1 MKYIISLLLILFFV
15 VSCGPSGQ
23 ERTERA
29 TSDSIATIESQKEQ
43 VKDTITMSPVTVQ
56 PKIMMLVMS
65 DSMIAEKQSEKIGE
79 ITHLIKDT
87 MNYGV
92 ADTVELTVSYN
103 MPTSAVIQQVGTFSH
118 ASPSNI
124 TTQSV
129 RLTPYMRARLID
141 PTKKNFIIV
150 PITDS
155 IQYVETQDNTFTL
168 WQWRVT
174 PLKGGSKELVL
185 NVDMIVG
192 EHSKSLKIYQD
203 NIYVYISPMTTFWN
217 WVKTN
222 WMYITGAFGLIVT
235 LLTLREKIMSLFKKK
250 D

>member
-1 MKYIISLLLILFFV
+1 MKYILSLLILFFMI
-15 VSCGPSGQ
+15 SCGSSNQ
-23 ERTERA
+23 ERAEKA
-29 TSDSIATIESQKEQ
+29 IADSIYVADSISANQKVVQDSVTKSPITIHPE
-43 VKDTITMSPVTVQ
+43 ILM
-56 PKIMMLVMS
+56 MS
-65 DSMIAEKQSEKIGE
+65 DSMRAEIQSQKIGE

-92 ADTVELTVSYN
+92 ADTVELTISYN
-103 MPTSAVIQQVGTFSH
+103 TPTTTLIQQVGTFSH

-129 RLTPYMRARLID
+129 KLTPYMRARLID

-155 IQYVETQDNTFTL
+155 VQFVETQDNTFTL

-185 NVDMIVG
+185 NVDMVVG
-192 EHSKSLKIYQD
+192 DHTKSLKIYQD
-203 NIYVYISPMTTFWN
+203 KIYVYISPMTTFWN
-217 WVKTN
+217 WIKLN
-222 WMYITGAFGLIVT
+222 WIYITGFVT
-235 LLTLREKIMSLFKKK
+235 LMVGIFTLREKIMGLFKKK
-250 D
+250 G